1 MSNGLDPGLIQER
14 ELPYLPAALS
24 SDGERPPVSE
34 IPSLQMF
41 EFQCARV
48 SKTVLEWRGL
58 VVKEGPETKYRT
70 QEELLERED
79 WFWPFEYLPFL
90 KSKSHF

>member
-14 ELPYLPAALS
+14 EIPYLPAALS
-24 SDGERPPVSE
+24 SDGERPPVGE

-41 EFQCARV
+41 EFQCAQV
-48 SKTVLEWRGL
+48 SKTELECGGL
-58 VVKEGPETKYRT
+58 RVEEGPESKYRT

-79 WFWPFEYLPFL
+79 WF
-90 KSKSHF
+90 